1 MIEQLKEL
9 LIMQQM
15 LDNNILKEKRINN
28 YPVEDMKIAL
38 LVELG
43 ELLNEF
49 PTKFKHWKSS
59 AKDNRE
65 KGLIEY
71 VDCLHFALSLAN
83 YYEIDVEEDK
93 GVNNPFDYHKFNDC
107 MKFNNKLLEEIYLND
122 MYRLSFLF
130 DLGKVLGFRWEEVYN
145 TYKKKNK
152 VNYERLKEGY

>member
-9 LIMQQM
+9 LVMQQI
-15 LDNNILKEKRINN
+15 LDDNILKEKGIDD
-28 YPVEDMKIAL
+28 YPVENMKIAL

-59 AKDNRE
+59 AKDNRD

-71 VDCLHFALSLAN
+71 VDCLHFALSLTN
-83 YYEIDVEEDK
+83 YYEIDVAEDK
-93 GVNNPFDYHKFNDC
+93 GIENPFDYNEFEDC
-107 MKFNNKLLEEIYLND
+107 MKLSSELLENICNED

-130 DLGKVLGFRWEEVYN
+130 DLGKFLGFTWEEIYN
-145 TYKKKNK
+145 AYKKKNA
-152 VNYERLKEGY
+152 VNYERLRGGY